1 MKLTK
6 ESIKHNVAWK
16 GYRLPQYDIDAVR
29 ENTHKAPTW
38 LHFGAGN
45 LFRAFPAVL
54 AQRLLTAG
62 LSDTGIICCDGYDE
76 ELIDRCYR
84 ACDHLSLVVTLYS
97 NGTINKEVVASVTE
111 SLKLSE
117 DMLRLKDIFL
127 APSLQ
132 MISFTLTE
140 KGYIIQDD
148 TREFLPDYKHDREN
162 GPEGCQSFFGKL
174 TALCLERCRAGLSP
188 LALVSLDNCSDNGT
202 RLERAVRHMA
212 RAWQRGGFITEDEYY
227 FLLKKNTFPLSMID
241 KITPHP
247 DNRIADKLAADGLE
261 NAKPFVTEKGT
272 HAAVYVNSESPH
284 YLLIE
289 NAFPNGHPALE
300 QCGVIITR
308 RDIVE
313 KSAMMKVSTCMNPMD
328 TALGVFG
335 CMLGYTRISDEM
347 KDTELV
353 NLITRLSEQEAMPM
367 VADPGVIDPE
377 AFLHEVLGERY
388 PNPFLQDSPQRTAT
402 DTSRKIAPRF
412 GTTLYAYYNSM
423 LPAHRATRLIYIPLV
438 LAGWLRYLEGV
449 DDNGSEFTLSP
460 DANIEHVRALMGN
473 PKLGDDVS
481 EAQLYPLLA
490 NRYYFGVNL
499 FEIGVGETVVRMFG
513 EMNRGPHAVRETLQ
527 KYCGEEA
534 YPLPA
539 ECYQG
544 GDIKVLAG
552 EFAELNGDKYVAS
565 CKGMDEETLFES
577 EAFAA
582 LKDALVAYAL
592 PKNIAALKRDL
603 GKYRIDYDV
612 WFHESTLHESGAVLA
627 VVDKLL
633 ELGACYKAEDGAIMY
648 RSAQYAAKYGTV
660 NKKKTD
666 DGTEEEAKDEV
677 LVRAN
682 GDPHLLCRRHRLPL
696 ATVRRAGL

>member
-6 ESIKHNVAWK
+6 ESIKHNASWK

-29 ENTHKAPTW
+29 ESTHKAPTW

-62 LSDTGIICCDGYDE
+62 LTDTGIICCDGYDE

-84 ACDHLSLVVTLYS
+84 ACDHLSLSVTLYS
-97 NGTINKEVVASVTE
+97 NGTINKEIIASVTE

-117 DMLRLKDIFL
+117 DGARLKEVFA

-132 MISFTLTE
+132 MVTFTITE
-140 KGYIIQDD
+140 KGYAIQNDAHD
-148 TREFLPDYKHDREN
+148 FLPDYKADMEG
-162 GPEGCQSFFGKL
+162 GPDACRSFFGKL
-174 TALCLERCRAGLSP
+174 ASLCLSRVRAGLAP
-188 LALVSLDNCSDNGT
+188 LALVSLDNCSDNGV
-202 RLERAVRHMA
+202 RLERAMRYMTQ
-212 RAWQRGGFITEDEYY
+212 AWMQHGFITEDEY
-227 FLLKKNTFPLSMID
+227 FALIKKNTYPLSMID

-247 DNRIADKLAADGLE
+247 DERIAKALTDDGVE
-261 NAKPFVTEKGT
+261 GAQPFVTEKGSVG
-272 HAAVYVNSESPH
+272 AIYVNSENPH

-289 NAFPNGHPALE
+289 NAFPNGHPPLE

-313 KSAMMKVSTCMNPMD
+313 KSAQMKVATCMNPMD
-328 TALGVFG
+328 TALGIFG
-335 CMLGYTRISDEM
+335 CMLGYTQVSAEM
-347 KDTELV
+347 KDKELV
-353 NLITRLSEQEAMPM
+353 NLITRLSENEAMPM

-527 KYCGEEA
+527 KYCGEEQ
-534 YPLPA
+534 
-539 ECYQG
+539 EQEW
-544 GDIKVLAG
+544 I
-552 EFAELNGDKYVAS
+552 FS
-565 CKGMDEETLFES
+565 
-577 EAFAA
+577 
-582 LKDALVAYAL
+582 
-592 PKNIAALKRDL
+592 
-603 GKYRIDYDV
+603 
-612 WFHESTLHESGAVLA
+612 
-627 VVDKLL
+627 
-633 ELGACYKAEDGAIMY
+633 
-648 RSAQYAAKYGTV
+648 
-660 NKKKTD
+660 
-666 DGTEEEAKDEV
+666 
-677 LVRAN
+677 
-682 GDPHLLCRRHRLPL
+682 
-696 ATVRRAGL
+696 

>member
-6 ESIKHNVAWK
+6 ESIKHNASWK

-29 ENTHKAPTW
+29 ESTHKAPTW

-62 LSDTGIICCDGYDE
+62 LTDTGIICCDGYDE

-84 ACDHLSLVVTLYS
+84 ACDHLSLSVTLYS
-97 NGTINKEVVASVTE
+97 NGTINKEIIASVTE

-117 DMLRLKDIFL
+117 DGARLKEVFA

-132 MISFTLTE
+132 MVTFTITE
-140 KGYIIQDD
+140 KGYAIQNDAHD
-148 TREFLPDYKHDREN
+148 FLPDYKADMEG
-162 GPEGCQSFFGKL
+162 GPDACRSFFGKL
-174 TALCLERCRAGLSP
+174 ASLCLSRVRAGLAP
-188 LALVSLDNCSDNGT
+188 LALVSLDNCSDNGI
-202 RLERAVRHMA
+202 RLERAMRYMTQ
-212 RAWQRGGFITEDEYY
+212 AWMQHGFITEDEY
-227 FLLKKNTFPLSMID
+227 FALIKKNTYPLSMID

-247 DNRIADKLAADGLE
+247 DERIAKALADDGVE
-261 NAKPFVTEKGT
+261 GAQPFVTEKGSVG
-272 HAAVYVNSESPH
+272 AIYVNSENPH

-289 NAFPNGHPALE
+289 NAFPNGHPPLE

-313 KSAMMKVSTCMNPMD
+313 KSAQMKVATCMNPMD
-328 TALGVFG
+328 TALGIFG
-335 CMLGYTRISDEM
+335 CMLGYTQVSAEM
-347 KDTELV
+347 KDKELV
-353 NLITRLSEQEAMPM
+353 NLITRLSENEAMPM

-527 KYCGEEA
+527 KYCGEEQ
-534 YPLPA
+534 
-539 ECYQG
+539 EQEW
-544 GDIKVLAG
+544 I
-552 EFAELNGDKYVAS
+552 FS
-565 CKGMDEETLFES
+565 
-577 EAFAA
+577 
-582 LKDALVAYAL
+582 
-592 PKNIAALKRDL
+592 
-603 GKYRIDYDV
+603 
-612 WFHESTLHESGAVLA
+612 
-627 VVDKLL
+627 
-633 ELGACYKAEDGAIMY
+633 
-648 RSAQYAAKYGTV
+648 
-660 NKKKTD
+660 
-666 DGTEEEAKDEV
+666 
-677 LVRAN
+677 
-682 GDPHLLCRRHRLPL
+682 
-696 ATVRRAGL
+696 

>member
-16 GYRLPQYDIDAVR
+16 GYRLPQYDIEAVAAR
-29 ENTHKAPTW
+29 TKAAPTW

-174 TALCLERCRAGLSP
+174 TALCLDRCRAGLPP

-272 HAAVYVNSESPH
+272 HAAVYVNTTCSSRTH
-284 YLLIE
+284 SRT
-289 NAFPNGHPALE
+289 
-300 QCGVIITR
+300 VI
-308 RDIVE
+308 
-313 KSAMMKVSTCMNPMD
+313 
-328 TALGVFG
+328 
-335 CMLGYTRISDEM
+335 
-347 KDTELV
+347 
-353 NLITRLSEQEAMPM
+353 RLS
-367 VADPGVIDPE
+367 
-377 AFLHEVLGERY
+377 
-388 PNPFLQDSPQRTAT
+388 S
-402 DTSRKIAPRF
+402 S
-412 GTTLYAYYNSM
+412 
-423 LPAHRATRLIYIPLV
+423 
-438 LAGWLRYLEGV
+438 
-449 DDNGSEFTLSP
+449 
-460 DANIEHVRALMGN
+460 
-473 PKLGDDVS
+473 
-481 EAQLYPLLA
+481 
-490 NRYYFGVNL
+490 
-499 FEIGVGETVVRMFG
+499 
-513 EMNRGPHAVRETLQ
+513 
-527 KYCGEEA
+527 
-534 YPLPA
+534 
-539 ECYQG
+539 
-544 GDIKVLAG
+544 
-552 EFAELNGDKYVAS
+552 
-565 CKGMDEETLFES
+565 
-577 EAFAA
+577 AA
-582 LKDALVAYAL
+582 LSS
-592 PKNIAALKRDL
+592 PAATSL
-603 GKYRIDYDV
+603 
-612 WFHESTLHESGAVLA
+612 
-627 VVDKLL
+627 
-633 ELGACYKAEDGAIMY
+633 
-648 RSAQYAAKYGTV
+648 RS
-660 NKKKTD
+660 
-666 DGTEEEAKDEV
+666 
-677 LVRAN
+677 LR
-682 GDPHLLCRRHRLPL
+682 
-696 ATVRRAGL
+696 